1 MSIIKKAQNG
11 DISSFEALIE
21 MQKVQMYKT
30 AKAILKNEDDVCDAI
45 QETLISAYKNI
56 ANLKNEN
63 YFKTW
68 IIRITINKCY
78 DIIQKNNLNS
88 EKNEKTVFY
97 EEDKSTG
104 SIETKMDLEYAL
116 KQIDEDRRVVT
127 VLYYY
132 DDIPVKEISKILDIP
147 PGTVKSKLSR
157 ARDDLYNILK
167 EKEVTVNESKRQI
180 YTS

>member
-78 DIIQKNNLNS
+78 DLIQKNNLNS
-88 EKNEKTVFY
+88 EKNEKTIFY
-97 EEDKSTG
+97 EESESQG
-104 SIETKMDLEYAL
+104 SIETKMDLESAI
-116 KQIDEDRRVVT
+116 KQIDDDLRVVT

-167 EKEVTVNESKRQI
+167 EKEVTVNEQKRQI

>member
-78 DIIQKNNLNS
+78 DLIQKNNLNS
-88 EKNEKTVFY
+88 EKNEKTIFY
-97 EEDKSTG
+97 EESESQG
-104 SIETKMDLEYAL
+104 SIETKMDLESAI
-116 KQIDEDRRVVT
+116 KQIDDDLRVVT

-132 DDIPVKEISKILDIP
+132 DDIPVKEISKMLNIP

-157 ARDDLYNILK
+157 ARDDLYNILM
-167 EKEVTVNESKRQI
+167 EKEVTVNEQKRQI